1 MPRFVKE
8 TKLTGH
14 QADREARAGG
24 QTPEKDSIMNSP
36 TCGLRVASV
45 VFGLICL
52 GQLLRIIL
60 RIQLLVGTCYVHR
73 WHSAVVVVIT
83 GLLCVWLWMLAAK
96 TDQPKPDAA
105 PAKPAA

>member
-1 MPRFVKE
+1 
-8 TKLTGH
+8 
-14 QADREARAGG
+14 
-24 QTPEKDSIMNSP
+24 MNSP

-52 GQLLRIIL
+52 GQLLRIITRL
-60 RIQLLVGTCYVHR
+60 QVHVGEFFIHR
-73 WHSAVVVVIT
+73 WISAVVVVVT
-83 GLLCVWLWMLAAK
+83 GLLCVWLWMLTSK

>member
-1 MPRFVKE
+1 MRPA
-8 TKLTGH
+8 
-14 QADREARAGG
+14 QAGN
-24 QTPEKDSIMNSP
+24 PPKKDCIMNSP

-60 RIQLLVGTCYVHR
+60 RLQVFVGSHYIHR
-73 WHSAVVVVIT
+73 WHSAVVVVVA
-83 GLLCVWLWMLAAK
+83 GLLCVWLWMLASKAA
-96 TDQPKPDAA
+96 QPKPDAA